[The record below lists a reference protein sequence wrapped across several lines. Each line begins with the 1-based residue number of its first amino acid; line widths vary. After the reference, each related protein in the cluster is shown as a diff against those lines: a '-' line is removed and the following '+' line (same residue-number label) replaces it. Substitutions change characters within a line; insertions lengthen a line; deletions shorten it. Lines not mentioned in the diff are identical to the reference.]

1 MAFDEALDPATATLS
16 GNYVLTNGSE
26 TLRLL
31 GVIHDS
37 EANSVRLLV
46 DDMPEGAT
54 IITTVQGIA
63 DFAGNGFAAP
73 VASPAVAGG
82 DVTTPGIS
90 GGVINFWWDAAGTT
104 VDVRFSEDVD
114 YSFAEVFANW
124 STSGTVTV
132 TATEAIGIDHVRLT
146 LWAPLG
152 PGETVEL
159 QAGLSDAA
167 GNVAG
172 SLSIVPAD

>member
-1 MAFDEALDPATATLS
+1 M
-16 GNYVLTNGSE
+16 
-26 TLRLL
+26 
-31 GVIHDS
+31 
-37 EANSVRLLV
+37 
-46 DDMPEGAT
+46 
-54 IITTVQGIA
+54 
-63 DFAGNGFAAP
+63 
-73 VASPAVAGG
+73 
-82 DVTTPGIS
+82 
-90 GGVINFWWDAAGTT
+90 INFWWDAAGTT

-146 LWAPLG
+146 LSAPLG